1 MTMIVG
7 KSESAELCAL
17 APMRLLPIIDRRL
30 YPHHDL
36 MPYAPLSCLVLLQLK
51 GKVYFVC
58 AFQLTIHAR
67 LSSLFH
73 VTI

>member
-7 KSESAELCAL
+7 KSESAEFCAL
-17 APMRLLPIIDRRL
+17 APMCL

-58 AFQLTIHAR
+58 ALQLTIHPR